1 VNNDQQLEQ
10 IYREMPDGVRQQV
23 ARMSMNDEP
32 SDEWLKSLVPC
43 KRVKFKR
50 SVAVGFGK

>member
-10 IYREMPDGVRQQV
+10 IYREMPDDVRQQV